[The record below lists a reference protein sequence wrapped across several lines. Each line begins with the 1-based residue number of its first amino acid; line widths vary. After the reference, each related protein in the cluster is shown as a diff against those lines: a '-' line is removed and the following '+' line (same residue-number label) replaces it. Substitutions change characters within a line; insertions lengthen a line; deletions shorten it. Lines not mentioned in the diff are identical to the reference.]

1 MKSLSK
7 SQQDAI
13 TQAKTEQEQT
23 KAAALVMIEKPI
35 EMIKAI
41 MLKHEMAVIEVMR
54 ELYEAKEAAVLAERE
69 ACAVLCEQS
78 DRYRGSYFA
87 AKIRE
92 RGQA

>member
-35 EMIKAI
+35 
-41 MLKHEMAVIEVMR
+41 
-54 ELYEAKEAAVLAERE
+54 
-69 ACAVLCEQS
+69 
-78 DRYRGSYFA
+78 
-87 AKIRE
+87 
-92 RGQA
+92 